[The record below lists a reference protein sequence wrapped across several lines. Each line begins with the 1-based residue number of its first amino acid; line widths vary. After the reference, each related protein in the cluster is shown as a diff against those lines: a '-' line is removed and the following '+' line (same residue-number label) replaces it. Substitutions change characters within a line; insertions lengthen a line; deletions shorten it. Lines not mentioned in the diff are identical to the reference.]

1 MTADPPASLGG
12 GAVALHG
19 GGEFLD
25 GDEPFLEAI
34 LRLAAE
40 HRGDAGGDGEPVRTV
55 VMPTAAA
62 RGRPDLAGGNGVA
75 ALGRIAQGLGIR
87 VDAGVL
93 PIVDHRSA
101 NDPRLV
107 ARLEAADLIHLPGG
121 DPDLLPA
128 ILPDTAARDALGRA
142 LSRGAVIAG
151 ASAGA
156 MALADPCWTP
166 DGLVPG
172 LAFVPGI
179 LVVPHA
185 DARAWTRRI
194 DRFATMRP
202 TGVGVLG
209 LAERTGIIGRPGGS
223 WQVVGE
229 GEVRWLAGGR
239 PLSEEPVIAR
249 HGAILSLDGTDPG

>member
-1 MTADPPASLGG
+1 MTADAAVPVRGGSL
-12 GAVALHG
+12 ALHG

-40 HRGDAGGDGEPVRTV
+40 RRGDADGDVEPVRIV
-55 VMPTAAA
+55 VIPTAAA

-75 ALGRIAQGLGIR
+75 TLGRVARRLDIP
-87 VDAGVL
+87 VDAGVV
-93 PIVDHRSA
+93 PILDQGLA
-101 NDPRLV
+101 NDPALV

-128 ILPDTAARDALGRA
+128 ILPGTAARDALEGA
-142 LSRGAVIAG
+142 LSAGAMIAG

-172 LAFVPGI
+172 LGFVPGV
-179 LVVPHA
+179 LVIPHA
-185 DARAWTRRI
+185 DARSWTRRI

-202 TGVGVLG
+202 IGVGVLG

-229 GEVRWLAGGR
+229 GEVRWLAGER
-239 PLSEEPVIAR
+239 SLSEEPVIAR
-249 HGAILSLDGTDPG
+249 HGASLSLDGTDPG